1 MSSSDHHKKSKKKRS
16 RRHTDADDNDD
27 YPDAPRKSLVDY
39 SKVSERPSHPSVAS
53 NPTASMAPAN
63 APTTTTA
70 AATAPAAPAEK
81 MSSQMQAVVRLM
93 TGQAERTIQ
102 EKLADSNR
110 PTWEQYKKDNHDKL
124 NLEGVD
130 QKEMEEYRKSLDTE
144 REGRLARGT
153 NHKDKKKKKKRRQ
166 DDSSSGDSDD
176 DDSDDSR
183 RRRRKHKKHKK
194 EKKHK
199 RSKKESRRE
208 KDDDSA
214 NESEDDSRRKRH
226 KKKRK
231 KKKDEAGDGDSDG
244 SAYRLSNFFTQGSDD
259 DA

>member
-1 MSSSDHHKKSKKKRS
+1 MSSSDHHKKKKKRS
-16 RRHTDADDNDD
+16 RRHDADDNDD

-53 NPTASMAPAN
+53 VPTTAGPSMTPAS
-63 APTTTTA
+63 APTT
-70 AATAPAAPAEK
+70 APAPAEK
-81 MSSQMQAVVRLM
+81 AVPMSSQMQAVVRLM

-130 QKEMEEYRKSLDTE
+130 QKEMEEYRRELDTE
-144 REGRLARGT
+144 RDSRLARGT
-153 NHKDKKKKKKRRQ
+153 NHNNTKKKKKKRRQ
-166 DDSSSGDSDD
+166 DDSSSVDSDD
-176 DDSDDSR
+176 DYSDESR

-194 EKKHK
+194 KHK
-199 RSKKESRRE
+199 RSKKEG
-208 KDDDSA
+208 DDDSA
-214 NESEDDSRRKRH
+214 NDSGDDSRRKRRKKKH
-226 KKKRK
+226 KKKR
-231 KKKDEAGDGDSDG
+231 DEAGDGDSDG

-259 DA
+259 DDA